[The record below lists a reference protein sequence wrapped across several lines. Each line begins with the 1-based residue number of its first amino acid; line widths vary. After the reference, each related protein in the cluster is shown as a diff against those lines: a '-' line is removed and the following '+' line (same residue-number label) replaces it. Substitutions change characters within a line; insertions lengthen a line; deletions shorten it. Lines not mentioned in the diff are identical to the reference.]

1 MAEFLEWEQR
11 QPTKHEFDGMG
22 PVAMA
27 SGTLAHALL
36 QTNLAISV
44 GGALRGT
51 PCLFLGSDFQLRLE
65 MSVRYPD
72 GTVVCGP
79 QDNRDLGTSMPVVV
93 FEVLSPSTAGID
105 RIVKARE
112 YQATP
117 SVQRYVMLEQDRVAA
132 TVFARLNDGWSGQVL
147 AAGDT
152 LAFPELG
159 ITVALDDLYFGVALP
174 ELPDGAA

>member
-1 MAEFLEWEQR
+1 M
-11 QPTKHEFDGMG
+11 
-22 PVAMA
+22 
-27 SGTLAHALL
+27 
-36 QTNLAISV
+36 

-51 PCLFLGSDFQLRLE
+51 PCLLIGSDFQLRLDT
-65 MSVRYPD
+65 SVRYPD

-79 QDNRDLGTSMPVVV
+79 QDNRDLGTSTPVAV
-93 FEVLSPSTAGID
+93 FEVLSPSTAGTD

-132 TVFARLNDGWSGQVL
+132 TLFARLSDGWSGQVL

-159 ITVALDDLYFGVALP
+159 ISVPLDDLYVGVALP